1 MSRVGSPVREQGS
14 IEDQG
19 VCTRSQLEV
28 SMDAN
33 LAICRDYRTVDDFR
47 QAISLGLTVPEKY
60 CLDTVPLNR
69 RRSIVD
75 IGIGA
80 GRTTGPLSRM
90 FEQYIGIDY
99 SPEMIQAAKAE
110 FPTADLR
117 VMDVRRLSIGT
128 SVDCIMF
135 SFNGMDCIPYE
146 DREPVLTR
154 ISKQLVPGGY
164 YIYST
169 HNLHQ
174 LRTDIWINHFW
185 ATELLRKRVYTSI
198 PLVFNRLK
206 HFWRQWSDDT
216 LGFAYVNDPAQGFD
230 LRQVYVDVA
239 KECDVLRRHGFSI
252 CATIGNNKHTE
263 GYDSDDNWVYVVAK
277 RD

>member
-1 MSRVGSPVREQGS
+1 MSQGRSPVRDQGS
-14 IEDQG
+14 IDDQG

-33 LAICRDYRTVDDFR
+33 LAICGDYRTVDDFR
-47 QAISLGLTVPEKY
+47 RAISLGLTVPEKY
-60 CLDTVPLNR
+60 CLDTVPLFR
-69 RRSIVD
+69 LRSIVD
-75 IGIGA
+75 IRIGA

-99 SPEMIQAAKAE
+99 SLEMIQAAKAE
-110 FPTADLR
+110 FPGADLR
-117 VMDVRRLSIGT
+117 VMDVRRLALGK

-154 ISKQLVPGGY
+154 ISRHLVPGGY

-174 LRTDIWINHFW
+174 RRTDIWMNHF
-185 ATELLRKRVYTSI
+185 
-198 PLVFNRLK
+198 
-206 HFWRQWSDDT
+206 
-216 LGFAYVNDPAQGFD
+216 
-230 LRQVYVDVA
+230 
-239 KECDVLRRHGFSI
+239 
-252 CATIGNNKHTE
+252 
-263 GYDSDDNWVYVVAK
+263 
-277 RD
+277 